1 MGEGSGEAGVVHVA
15 DTGWLEGGA
24 SLSRSKDSSLATL
37 SGEATLYIA
46 TQGNPMH
53 GTVSVGTVTL
63 AHCSTLQHTAAHCNT
78 LQHTAMRCDTLQH
91 MTTVTAGTGGAPAK
105 VESDVSVRSPTFL
118 SYFAAAK
125 RAAHTTSDSSTSF
138 PDKGDGG
145 AKKIAD
151 ANANASTNANANAN
165 TNAKANANVNANA
178 NSNANANA
186 ADDVSVTAHVETR
199 NNVTTYGVANKIA
212 HANANTNANT
222 NVYANAAHD
231 ASATAH
237 VETRN
242 SVTAYGV
249 RTCES
254 LTETN
259 DRGLAMAKRGA
270 HQTSVYNTLQHTAAH
285 CNTLQHM
292 TTAAAKR
299 AAQHTSV
306 SSFPEK
312 EDESA
317 TANGDTSAGSSTTA
331 SAKAN
336 AGEGGVGAVGGGV
349 VGAAIRNLDSSWEAL
364 KLSFSPSKA
373 TQRGCGTGHIDDD
386 HSLTDSHELKVCSVT
401 VQRVVVC
408 CNVSRTQ

>member
-1 MGEGSGEAGVVHVA
+1 
-15 DTGWLEGGA
+15 
-24 SLSRSKDSSLATL
+24 
-37 SGEATLYIA
+37 
-46 TQGNPMH
+46 
-53 GTVSVGTVTL
+53 
-63 AHCSTLQHTAAHCNT
+63 
-78 LQHTAMRCDTLQH
+78 

-125 RAAHTTSDSSTSF
+125 RAAHTSSDSSTSF
-138 PDKGDGG
+138 PEKGDGV
-145 AKKIAD
+145 AKKIAY

-165 TNAKANANVNANA
+165 TNANVNVNA
-178 NSNANANA
+178 NSNASANA
-186 ADDVSVTAHVETR
+186 ADDASVTAHVETR
-199 NNVTTYGVANKIA
+199 NYVTTYGVANKIA
-212 HANANTNANT
+212 HANANTNAYT
-222 NVYANAAHD
+222 NVYASAHD
-231 ASATAH
+231 ASVTASVTAH
-237 VETRN
+237 LETHASLETRN
-242 SVTAYGV
+242 NVRAYGV

-259 DRGLAMAKRGA
+259 DRGLAVAKRGA
-270 HQTSVYNTLQHTAAH
+270 HQISVYDTLQHTATH

-317 TANGDTSAGSSTTA
+317 TANGDTSAGVSTTA

-336 AGEGGVGAVGGGV
+336 AGEGGGGAGGGGV

-373 TQRGCGTGHIDDD
+373 TQRGCGTGRIDDD
-386 HSLTDSHELKVCSVT
+386 HSLTDSHELKVCSVA
-401 VQRVVVC
+401 VQCVVVC
-408 CNVSRTQ
+408 CNVSRTQCVVMSHRL